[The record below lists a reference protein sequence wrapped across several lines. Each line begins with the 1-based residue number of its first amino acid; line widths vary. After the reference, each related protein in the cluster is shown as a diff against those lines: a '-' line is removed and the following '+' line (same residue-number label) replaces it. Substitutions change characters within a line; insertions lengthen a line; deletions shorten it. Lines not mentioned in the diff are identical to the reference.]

1 MLPVLDGCETWSP
14 TLTKER
20 SLRLLE
26 NVVLRK
32 AIGPERE
39 EVTGRLR
46 KLHTGSLHALCSSSY
61 IIRKIW

>member
-1 MLPVLDGCETWSP
+1 MGFNSGFKG
-14 TLTKER
+14 LTKER

-26 NVVLRK
+26 NVALRK
-32 AIGPERE
+32 AFGPERE

-46 KLHTGSLHALCSSSY
+46 KLHTDNLHALCSSSY